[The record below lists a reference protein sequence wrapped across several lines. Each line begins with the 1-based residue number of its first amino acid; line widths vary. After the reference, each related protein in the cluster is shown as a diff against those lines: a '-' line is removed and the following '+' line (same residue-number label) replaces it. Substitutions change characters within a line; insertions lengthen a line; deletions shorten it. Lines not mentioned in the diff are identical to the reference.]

1 MRSVRINSLGIKI
14 VCVIFEGGRQEA
26 GEGRRRKIN
35 ISIPCWVL
43 VLKFA
48 KLFLNAADLGRY
60 KNFILVIKH
69 LSVIEQTG
77 HREYISRNVGDKNV
91 LKFKTEL

>member
-26 GEGRRRKIN
+26 GEGRRKIN

-43 VLKFA
+43 VL
-48 KLFLNAADLGRY
+48 
-60 KNFILVIKH
+60 
-69 LSVIEQTG
+69 
-77 HREYISRNVGDKNV
+77 
-91 LKFKTEL
+91 